1 MRRQPGRPYQPRG
14 GAGGGD
20 LVGTGFATV
29 LTAVSFLTLNT
40 IGGGGE
46 GGGAPPVEGAEQL
59 QLVLACAIL
68 AAGLLF
74 IMYGMRR
81 PPRRPPR
88 RGRPVPPPRRG
99 RGGGGPLERRRRRAA
114 AADAGDG
121 PAAVP
126 SSCRMARFRLN
137 SEAQRDTAD
146 QVQGKR
152 SPFFLSSLLFSFSSE
167 YAVEVLTI
175 ALFVLLF

>member
-1 MRRQPGRPYQPRG
+1 MRDPRG
-14 GAGGGD
+14 G
-20 LVGTGFATV
+20 V
-29 LTAVSFLTLNT
+29 AVHHVRD
-40 IGGGGE
+40 
-46 GGGAPPVEGAEQL
+46 AA
-59 QLVLACAIL
+59 ARRRRAAA
-68 AAGLLF
+68 AAG
-74 IMYGMRR
+74 
-81 PPRRPPR
+81 
-88 RGRPVPPPRRG
+88 GRPVPPPRRG

>member
-14 GAGGGD
+14 GGGGD

-40 IGGGGE
+40 IGGDGGE

-74 IMYGMRR
+74 IMYGMRG
-81 PPRRPPR
+81 
-88 RGRPVPPPRRG
+88 RGAAAPPPPAG
-99 RGGGGPLERRRRRAA
+99 AVLFLRRAVDVA
-114 AADAGDG
+114 AAVLWNAGG
-121 PAAVP
+121 
-126 SSCRMARFRLN
+126 
-137 SEAQRDTAD
+137 
-146 QVQGKR
+146 
-152 SPFFLSSLLFSFSSE
+152 
-167 YAVEVLTI
+167 VERPLPTPVM
-175 ALFVLLF
+175 VLLLCPLLAEWLGFV